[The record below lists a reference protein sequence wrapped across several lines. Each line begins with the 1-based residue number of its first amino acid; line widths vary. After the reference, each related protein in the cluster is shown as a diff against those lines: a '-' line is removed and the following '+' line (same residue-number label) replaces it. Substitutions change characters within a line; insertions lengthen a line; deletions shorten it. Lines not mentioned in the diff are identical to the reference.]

1 MEGERQAREDRGKDT
16 FARDTGGR
24 KTSKRGQRQ
33 DTFARYSV
41 SISLYANILYL
52 EANAVKQF
60 V

>member
-1 MEGERQAREDRGKDT
+1 MSKRGQRQDT

-24 KTSKRGQRQ
+24 ETSKRGQRQ

-52 EANAVKQF
+52 EANAVKRF